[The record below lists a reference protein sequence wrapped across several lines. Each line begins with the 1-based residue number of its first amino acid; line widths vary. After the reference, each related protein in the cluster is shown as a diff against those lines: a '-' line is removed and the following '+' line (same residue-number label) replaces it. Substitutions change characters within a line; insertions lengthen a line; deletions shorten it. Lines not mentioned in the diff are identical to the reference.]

1 LTFALFSAISIAT
14 VLLAGSFAF
23 NLLNDIYAGRR
34 QQYATLIALGL
45 SPAIA
50 ITPAVAFGLA
60 LGAVSVL
67 VGGAAAAP
75 FVPRPFA
82 MPSLMADLG
91 PTEPRMDWVVAG
103 SMVAIAIAAV
113 FAGLVSTVFRLVRR
127 PIAMSLPEVNP

>member
-1 LTFALFSAISIAT
+1 VISIAT
-14 VLLAGSFAF
+14 VLFAGSFASS
-23 NLLNDIYAGRR
+23 LLNDIYAGRR

-45 SPAIA
+45 SPTIAIA
-50 ITPAVAFGLA
+50 PAAAFGLA
-60 LGAVSVL
+60 IGVTAVL
-67 VGGAAAAP
+67 VGGMAAAA

-91 PTEPRMDWVVAG
+91 PTVPTMDWVVAG

-113 FAGLVSTVFRLVRR
+113 FVGLVPTVFRLVRQ